1 ALLLREG
8 AGDLGVE
15 RARVRVRQEPGSGAR
30 ARRLDADERTGP
42 RGARA
47 DGAPRVKPEVGRVL
61 EVCAAAMM
69 LDVAPHVAPSYRQ
82 SSVFASALLLTCI
95 REELDRIASRRV
107 EENRAL
113 RALFA
118 DAAPGIEEASLR
130 ERLARAGAEDD
141 GDLRI
146 SALEARN
153 AAL

>member
-1 ALLLREG
+1 M
-8 AGDLGVE
+8 
-15 RARVRVRQEPGSGAR
+15 
-30 ARRLDADERTGP
+30 
-42 RGARA
+42 
-47 DGAPRVKPEVGRVL
+47 KPEVSRVL
-61 EVCAAAMM
+61 EVCATALM

-82 SSVFASALLLTCI
+82 SSVFASAMLLTCI

-118 DAAPGIEEASLR
+118 GAAPGIEQASLR

-141 GDLRI
+141 ADLRI

-153 AAL
+153 AALRDLLIELHAHVEEQDSAEARRVEAAIWRELAASTARRKLGLNAF

>member
-1 ALLLREG
+1 
-8 AGDLGVE
+8 
-15 RARVRVRQEPGSGAR
+15 
-30 ARRLDADERTGP
+30 
-42 RGARA
+42 
-47 DGAPRVKPEVGRVL
+47 VKPEVGRVL
-61 EVCAAAMM
+61 EVSAMALM

-82 SSVFASALLLTCI
+82 ASVFASAMLLTCI

-113 RALFA
+113 QALFA

-130 ERLARAGAEDD
+130 ERLARAAGEGD

-153 AAL
+153 AALRDLLIELHAHIEEQDSAEARRVEAAIWRELAASTLRRKLGLHAF